1 MTLLQIQPHPLERPI
16 DPSVDHGIQAIVA
29 GISTTETCNTDLA
42 AAPWDFDA
50 RPGYGPGS
58 SMGDVIPTG
67 APRQG
72 ELPAGYREASET
84 ELHARITAAKTTL
97 GDRVVVLGT
106 PPEGGPAGIQEI
118 LTVDSPRPR
127 HRDDPELTG
136 ARRHLLGLLGVE
148 A

>member
-1 MTLLQIQPHPLERPI
+1 MVGALRPGE
-16 DPSVDHGIQAIVA
+16 DVVEDVDHDGHLLLDV
-29 GISTTETCNTDLA
+29 LA
-42 AAPWDFDA
+42 A
-50 RPGYGPGS
+50 RPTTVLLVTH
-58 SMGDVIPTG
+58 DV
-67 APRQG
+67 
-72 ELPAGYREASET
+72 EEALVLS
-84 ELHARITAAKTTL
+84 
-97 GDRVVVLGT
+97 DRVVVLGT